1 MRLNAKTTGLTSFFS
16 SALVM
21 LLAATTVSA
30 QDKVTFDDD
39 IQPISR
45 QKCFSCHN
53 QNKKSSGLDL
63 TTYTNLMLGGSSGDV
78 LEPGSPD
85 DSYLF
90 LLITHQSE
98 PFMPPKSQK
107 MPDAEISLIQKWIEQ
122 GMPENAGSKIMVPKK
137 KKFEFNPYP
146 LPPRLW

>member
-1 MRLNAKTTGLTSFFS
+1 MRLNTTTTGFKTLFS
-16 SALVM
+16 STLVF
-21 LLAATTVSA
+21 LLAATSVTA
-30 QDKVTFDDD
+30 QEKVTFDDHV
-39 IQPISR
+39 QPILR

-90 LLITHQSE
+90 LLITHESE
-98 PFMPPKSQK
+98 PFMPPKSPK
-107 MPDAEISLIQKWIEQ
+107 MPDTDRDLGICCVCTKRFHFFCKS
-122 GMPENAGSKIMVPKK
+122 NANMDQRKTFSKKSFI
-137 KKFEFNPYP
+137 
-146 LPPRLW
+146 

>member
-1 MRLNAKTTGLTSFFS
+1 MRLNATAIGLKPLFS
-16 SALVM
+16 STLVF
-21 LLAATTVSA
+21 LLAVTAVTA
-30 QDKVTFDDD
+30 QDKVTFDDHV
-39 IQPISR
+39 QPILR

-90 LLITHQSE
+90 LLITHESE
-98 PFMPPKSQK
+98 PFMPPKSPK
-107 MPDAEISLIQKWIEQ
+107 MPDDEINHIRKWIEQ
-122 GMPENAGSKIMVPKK
+122 GMPENAGSKI
-137 KKFEFNPYP
+137 
-146 LPPRLW
+146 LSLIHI